1 MNESLDPL
9 ESELSAL
16 RPLEMS
22 PESRRDLAQRLAEV
36 DRIAETGLLRRR
48 WPWKGLLV
56 GGLIAASVA
65 VILFRSRGNRPEPS
79 PIVPHHSTPS
89 IAVTNSGNSLMAYE
103 RAFARSPDEFAALL
117 DRDAA
122 TVAAPNPRITRNRV
136 FSWSDPDIHAL
147 LGEE

>member
-1 MNESLDPL
+1 MNEYLDPL

-16 RPLEMS
+16 RPLELL
-22 PESRRDLAQRLAEV
+22 PDSRRDLAERLVEV
-36 DRIAETGLLRRR
+36 DRVAEAGRLRRR
-48 WPWKGLLV
+48 WPRKGLLV

-65 VILFRSRGNRPEPS
+65 VILFRSWGYRPEPS
-79 PIVPHHSTPS
+79 PIVPDHSTPS

-117 DRDAA
+117 DRDA
-122 TVAAPNPRITRNRV
+122 VLVAPNPRLTQTHV
-136 FSWSDPDIHAL
+136 FSWTDPEIHAL

>member
-16 RPLEMS
+16 RPLEIS
-22 PESRRDLAQRLAEV
+22 PESRRNLGERLAEA
-36 DRIAETGLLRRR
+36 DRIAEEERLRRR
-48 WPWKGLLV
+48 WPWPRLLV

-65 VILFRSRGNRPEPS
+65 VILFRSWENRPAS
-79 PIVPHHSTPS
+79 LPIVPHPSTPS
-89 IAVTNSGNSLMAYE
+89 LAVTNLDKSLLAYE

-122 TVAAPNPRITRNRV
+122 AVATPNPRLMSPHV
-136 FSWSDPDIHAL
+136 FSWSDPNIHAL

>member
-1 MNESLDPL
+1 MTESLDPL

-16 RPLEMS
+16 RPLDMS
-22 PESRRDLAQRLAEV
+22 PDSRRELAERLAEV
-36 DRIAETGLLRRR
+36 DRIVETERLHRR

-65 VILFRSRGNRPEPS
+65 VILFRSWGNRPEPS
-79 PIVPHHSTPS
+79 PIVPNHSTPS
-89 IAVTNSGNSLMAYE
+89 IVVTNSGNSLMAYE

-117 DRDAA
+117 DRDA
-122 TVAAPNPRITRNRV
+122 VLVAPNPRLTQTHV
-136 FSWSDPDIHAL
+136 FSWSDPEIHAL

>member
-1 MNESLDPL
+1 MTESLDPL

-16 RPLEMS
+16 RPLDMS
-22 PESRRDLAQRLAEV
+22 PDSRRDLAERLAEV
-36 DRIAETGLLRRR
+36 DRIVEPERLRRR

-65 VILFRSRGNRPEPS
+65 VILFRSWGNRPEPS
-79 PIVPHHSTPS
+79 PIMPHHSTPS
-89 IAVTNSGNSLMAYE
+89 LAVTNSGNSLMAYE

-122 TVAAPNPRITRNRV
+122 TVAAPNPRLTRPHV
-136 FSWSDPDIHAL
+136 LSWSDPEIHAL